1 MPRISERWIKE
12 RVLWFGGLPGRMLS
26 LDHIEQKYIRPN
38 YAQGARVIEDDG
50 VPPLSDP
57 DPVRVNLETIRILS
71 RMQECDGDQCTIGA
85 NYHPDFQGKASTTR
99 KEPCFEV
106 TLSATT
112 PEGTTYQQETEV
124 EWTPPPNTAV
134 KVAEMKKEDR
144 L

>member
-1 MPRISERWIKE
+1 
-12 RVLWFGGLPGRMLS
+12 
-26 LDHIEQKYIRPN
+26 
-38 YAQGARVIEDDG
+38 
-50 VPPLSDP
+50 
-57 DPVRVNLETIRILS
+57 
-71 RMQECDGDQCTIGA
+71 
-85 NYHPDFQGKASTTR
+85 
-99 KEPCFEV
+99 V